1 MPKNEK
7 RVDMLK
13 RIFLAMGL
21 VISLTGPVWAEAPV
35 GDWQAVGH
43 NAGDQR
49 EYRGNVSVV
58 KSGDTYTVL
67 WRFGATTYIGTGLEL
82 GTHFAVTFKPT
93 ETPIVGLLL
102 LQKQGDHWTGKWTQ
116 MGAKTAGG
124 ETWRKF
130 GLNTPD
136 K

>member
-1 MPKNEK
+1 
-7 RVDMLK
+7 MLK

-58 KSGDTYTVL
+58 KSG
-67 WRFGATTYIGTGLEL
+67 
-82 GTHFAVTFKPT
+82 
-93 ETPIVGLLL
+93 TPIRSCGALALLPIL
-102 LQKQGDHWTGKWTQ
+102 
-116 MGAKTAGG
+116 A
-124 ETWRKF
+124 RV
-130 GLNTPD
+130 
-136 K
+136 